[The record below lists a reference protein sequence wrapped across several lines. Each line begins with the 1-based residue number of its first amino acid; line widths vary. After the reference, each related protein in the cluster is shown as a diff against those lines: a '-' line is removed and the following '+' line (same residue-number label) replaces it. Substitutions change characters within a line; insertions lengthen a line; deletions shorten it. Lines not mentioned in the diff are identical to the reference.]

1 MPATVSAR
9 PGTENAP
16 RRDLRVPL
24 ERYARVLP
32 WGDPDATERRY
43 ARWLMV
49 IASHHR
55 RWLSRSGL
63 LADAGLAVAVFAL
76 SLGLLAASTTDHPGA
91 VDSPA
96 VVLTAL
102 ASLPLVARRKWPLG
116 VFVLMGVASVALRGI
131 AEPAGPP
138 LGPTVAL
145 YFVAAGS
152 DESRARVR
160 LTLALAVALLIAH
173 VTAMGLNDGGFTATP
188 AAFGVVVWGGAW
200 LAGDRARLRRE
211 RMAELEQRAL
221 RAERESERER
231 RLAAAEERTRIARD
245 LHDSAGHAINV
256 ILVHAGLGRM
266 RAEHDPDA
274 RETFETIEDVA
285 RQTVADID
293 QMVAALREDAPE
305 RAVEPPP
312 GLAALETLTQR
323 HRAAGLDVVTAI
335 RGDRRPLSPSVDRG
349 AYRILQESLT
359 NAARH
364 GNGSADIEIA
374 FDPSALDITV
384 ANPIRPGQEARDTR
398 GGHGLV
404 GMRERAALL
413 GGSVETTVHDGRFC
427 LHARLP
433 LTSGGA

>member
-1 MPATVSAR
+1 MVAAAHPA
-9 PGTENAP
+9 
-16 RRDLRVPL
+16 RR
-24 ERYARVLP
+24 
-32 WGDPDATERRY
+32 
-43 ARWLMV
+43 
-49 IASHHR
+49 
-55 RWLSRSGL
+55 LSRSGL
-63 LADAGLAVAVFAL
+63 LGDAALAVAVFAL
-76 SLGLLAASTTDHPGA
+76 SLGLLAASGTDHANA
-91 VDSPA
+91 VDVPR
-96 VVLTAL
+96 VLLTAL
-102 ASLPLVARRKWPLG
+102 ASLPLVARRASPLG
-116 VFVLMGVASVALRGI
+116 VFVLMGVASAVLRGI

-152 DESRARVR
+152 DESRARIR
-160 LTLALAVALLIAH
+160 LTLVLAVALLVAH
-173 VTAMGLNDGGFTATP
+173 VIAIGLNDGDLSSTP
-188 AAFGVVVWGGAW
+188 VAFGVVVWGGAW
-200 LAGDRARLRRE
+200 LAGERARLRRE

-221 RAERESERER
+221 RAEREAERDR

-266 RAEHDPDA
+266 RAEHDPGA

-293 QMVAALREDAPE
+293 QMVAALREDGSE

-312 GLAALETLTQR
+312 GLAALETLAQR
-323 HRAAGLDVVTAI
+323 HRAAGLDVATGI

-349 AYRILQESLT
+349 AYRILQEALT

-364 GNGSADIEIA
+364 GAGSAEIDVA
-374 FDPSALDITV
+374 FDPSALEISV
-384 ANPIRPGQEARDTR
+384 ANPVRPDHRARDTR

-413 GGSVETTVHDGRFC
+413 GGSVETTVRDGRFC

-433 LTSGGA
+433 LTTGGG